1 FSHFQKVTP
10 EEIRK
15 VEHMVNQKIR
25 ENYLLDEHRNI
36 PISDAKAMGAIALFG
51 EKYDDNVR
59 VIRYGTSVELCGG
72 THVKATGN
80 IGMLRV
86 TAEYSIAAG
95 VRRIEAITGEAVE
108 DLIDDMQ
115 DMQIAV
121 REMFNNTP
129 DTIAAIQKSLDEN
142 VDMRKKIE
150 AFMTERALQLR
161 DAMLQRAEDIN
172 GVKVIRHIG
181 NESPDMFKAI
191 VPYFKG
197 KFADVKFMFVAGTIY
212 ENKPNLTVFLSL
224 PMVEAGF
231 HAGNMVREAAKYIQ
245 GGGGG
250 QAFMATAGGKNP
262 DGMDEAVAKVIEF
275 VK

>member
-1 FSHFQKVTP
+1 
-10 EEIRK
+10 
-15 VEHMVNQKIR
+15 
-25 ENYLLDEHRNI
+25 
-36 PISDAKAMGAIALFG
+36 
-51 EKYDDNVR
+51 
-59 VIRYGTSVELCGG
+59 
-72 THVKATGN
+72 
-80 IGMLRV
+80 
-86 TAEYSIAAG
+86 
-95 VRRIEAITGEAVE
+95 
-108 DLIDDMQ
+108 
-115 DMQIAV
+115 
-121 REMFNNTP
+121 
-129 DTIAAIQKSLDEN
+129 
-142 VDMRKKIE
+142 MRKNRSVHDRTRS
-150 AFMTERALQLR
+150 ALR